1 MTNINP
7 FQFTN
12 SFINGYNTA
21 RTANAQNNTVLQNGQ
36 NENAVLNQPS
46 QTILPKTMQQ
56 LSQTTA
62 ELAMLD
68 NQQTIDMLKQLL
80 NMPKNFE
87 QLLSQLTSS
96 KDGINQSLGLL
107 LLAANTDLSALS
119 NLLKN
124 NSKDAMTNLYQMLA
138 QYNKIG
144 MNLKDELI
152 SDITKYISFVAASS
166 NNDVQTL
173 KAAILMY
180 LPWLPLTDPN
190 AFKLEIGNKG
200 GSDNT
205 LSDDYIS
212 ILITTINYGNL
223 QADVYKT
230 NQDGI
235 KIQLISSQ
243 TFPQNEFILL
253 MKEES
258 KKYSININFDLAVNK
273 SFNKEKA
280 EKSDTQIY
288 MNTSPGVNP
297 FLLLISNVLIKN
309 VHIIDSKEDLREKRK
324 GMLTNGES

>member
-7 FQFTN
+7 FQFIN
-12 SFINGYNTA
+12 SFIGGYNTA
-21 RTANAQNNTVLQNGQ
+21 RTASAQNSRIFQNSQ
-36 NENAVLNQPS
+36 NENSVLNKPS

-68 NQQTIDMLKQLL
+68 KQQTIDMLKQLL

-87 QLLSQLTSS
+87 QLLSQLANS

-107 LLAANTDLSALS
+107 LLAANTDLSALA

-124 NSKDAMTNLYQMLA
+124 NSKEAMTNLYQMLA

-144 MNLKDELI
+144 MSLKDELI
-152 SDITKYISFVAASS
+152 SDITKYISFVAAASTS
-166 NNDVQTL
+166 DAQTL
-173 KAAILMY
+173 KATILMY
-180 LPWLPLTDPN
+180 LPWLPLTYPN
-190 AFKLEIGNKG
+190 AFKLEIGNKA
-200 GSDNT
+200 GSDEST
-205 LSDDYIS
+205 EDDYIS
-212 ILITTINYGNL
+212 ILITTVNYGNL

-230 NQDGI
+230 AQDGI
-235 KIQLISSQ
+235 KIQLISSK

-258 KKYSININFDLAVNK
+258 KKYSININFELAIKEN
-273 SFNKEKA
+273 FNKEKA
-280 EKSDTQIY
+280 EKSDTKIY

-297 FLLLISNVLIKN
+297 FLLLIANSLIKN

-324 GMLTNGES
+324 GMLINGES

>member
-124 NSKDAMTNLYQMLA
+124 NSKEAMTNLYQMLA

-200 GSDNT
+200 GSDDNAG
-205 LSDDYIS
+205 DDYIS
-212 ILITTINYGNL
+212 ILITTVNYGNL

-230 NQDGI
+230 AQDGI

-243 TFPQNEFILL
+243 TFPQKEFTVL
-253 MKEES
+253 MQEES
-258 KKYSININFDLAVNK
+258 KKYSININFELAVK
-273 SFNKEKA
+273 ESFNKEKA
-280 EKSDTQIY
+280 EKSNTQIY

-297 FLLLISNVLIKN
+297 FLLLISNALIKN

-324 GMLTNGES
+324 GMLINGET